1 MVRNWEKRSHQILTW
16 DEKQAYDMLLKLTIE
31 KLKIK
36 RAIEHHYTH
45 ITMATFFKKTDNT
58 NCESVDW

>member
-1 MVRNWEKRSHQILTW
+1 MW
-16 DEKQAYDMLLKLTIE
+16 DEKQVYDMLLKLTIK
-31 KLKIK
+31 KLKTK

-45 ITMATFFKKTDNT
+45 NNGYIFLKKTDNT